1 MFKFNVTGN
10 ADKIQKMLADAK
22 RAHPK
27 AAAVALNRTAA
38 TVRSVA
44 VKSIADDLGIKQK
57 MVRAATQIR
66 KATPGNALTATIE
79 ARGKGIPVILLKPSP
94 KKVIRPQPG
103 QGISFQKGK
112 GVRGFIAGA
121 FIGRRRSTGKL
132 AVWKRSGKRREFLNM
147 QFGPSIPIIFEQIQ
161 SALRAVVSDRF
172 PKEFRSALKFFKR

>member
-1 MFKFNVTGN
+1 MFKFQVTGN

-22 RAHPK
+22 RAYPK
-27 AAAVALNRTAA
+27 AAAAALNRTAS

-66 KATPGNALTATIE
+66 KASASNLTATIE

-147 QFGPSIPIIFEQIQ
+147 QFGPSIPTIFEQIQ

-172 PKEFRSALKFFKR
+172 LKEFRSALKFFKR